1 MCNALELPRCGCI
14 YLPVSI
20 QRRHFAPRLLA
31 CTLLLAG
38 MASGL
43 PALAQDLPPRMVEGQ
58 PFVQRL
64 NLVGSDLRLNG
75 TGVRAVA
82 WFKGYAA
89 GLYLSRASTT
99 MAEVLDAPGP
109 KRLQLRMLQDV
120 PAEEFVKALNKG
132 VERNTPAAEMPALR
146 PQMQTFAGLIDKLG
160 TVRKGDTVDL
170 DLDPARGM
178 LFSVN
183 GTLRAEPLP
192 GDALHRALLKSFL
205 GDRPYD
211 SKLKAGLLRG
221 PDN

>member
-1 MCNALELPRCGCI
+1 MCKDLELPRCGCI

-20 QRRHFAPRLLA
+20 QRRHFAPGLLA
-31 CTLLLAG
+31 LGLLAG
-38 MASGL
+38 MTSAL
-43 PALAQDLPPRMVEGQ
+43 PALAQDKAPPRMVEGQ

-89 GLYLSRASTT
+89 GLYLTRPGTS

-146 PQMQTFAGLIDKLG
+146 PQMQAFAEHINKLG

-192 GDALHRALLKSFL
+192 GDGLHKALLRSFL
-205 GDRPYD
+205 GDHPYD
-211 SKLKAGLLRG
+211 RKLKAGLLRG
-221 PDN
+221 PEN